1 MDERVIGRDRIAG
14 KRMETSTQP
23 NSTNVSTIADLGQL
37 VAALRALLVDSGSL
51 PSERLLAERL
61 SVKRHQ
67 LRRALEILRTEG
79 QLQPAQPRRGEPG
92 VARGEALIRST
103 NPIEVIE
110 LRLALEPALAR
121 LAALRATP
129 LDIVRIERAAT
140 TPAGVERGAADLSF
154 HKAVAMATGN
164 TLAAD
169 FYALLRRVGS
179 DARLHIKRRDPE
191 CPNRVMQ
198 RDREHRAIADAIA
211 ARDPDGAE
219 TAMREHLVSVQAQI
233 LGRMAPS
240 LSA

>member
-1 MDERVIGRDRIAG
+1 MKVSA
-14 KRMETSTQP
+14 QP
-23 NSTNVSTIADLGQL
+23 DSTNESTNSPTTLSTITDIHQL
-37 VAALRALLVDSGSL
+37 VDALRSLLGEGGSL

-79 QLQPAQPRRGEPG
+79 QLEPAQPRRGEPG
-92 VARGEALIRST
+92 AARGEALIRST

-129 LDIVRIERAAT
+129 LDIVRIQRAAT
-140 TPAGVERGAADLSF
+140 TASGAERGAADLSF

-179 DARLHIKRRDPE
+179 DARLHVKRRDPE

-198 RDREHRAIADAIA
+198 RDREHHAIADAIA
-211 ARDPDGAE
+211 ARDPDGADS
-219 TAMREHLVSVQAQI
+219 AMRQHLISVQAQI

-240 LSA
+240 MSA